1 MYTFYQESWTKPEDT
16 SVTYIGNLTELVDGV
31 RSEMFDA
38 SKEGYW
44 QCKEEIPVII
54 VQLGHWPEQDRSDRV
69 RAAQASFVSADPKA
83 ELVKMNDLS
92 RFYHFDAVS
101 FLISGRR
108 IAYAYQ
114 AASQA
119 SFTCPPPPPL
129 EPIEPNTT
137 GVTFWMDWD
146 HVRCTPRQ
154 GELWRTRYDT
164 INECCTKN
172 LPTLPLEECHARSH
186 ALFMQQY
193 ASP

>member
-119 SFTCPPPPPL
+119 SFTCPPPPL
-129 EPIEPNTT
+129 EPIEPNAT

>member
-1 MYTFYQESWTKPEDT
+1 MYTFDQESWTKPEDT
-16 SVTYIGNLTELVDGV
+16 SLTYIGNLTELVDGV

-129 EPIEPNTT
+129 EPIEPNAA

-164 INECCTKN
+164 INECCIKN

>member
-69 RAAQASFVSADPKA
+69 RAAQASFVSADPRA

-129 EPIEPNTT
+129 EPIEPNAT

>member
-69 RAAQASFVSADPKA
+69 RAAQASFVSADPRA

-129 EPIEPNTT
+129 KPIEPNAT